1 MAAIEFD
8 ILQYM
13 SGLTGFTFDKAV
25 LTRIALKRGVDEVT
39 EYEELT
45 EKDEDLITADLL
57 LTAYLSPTVWASFN
71 QSHGSYKKGI
81 GSQTMYNK
89 EEILD
94 FLRKIYELYDD
105 PMLEKVPDNS
115 ATIFFRNDICED

>member
-1 MAAIEFD
+1 MAVIEFD

-25 LTRIALKRGVDEVT
+25 LVRIALERGVDNVT
-39 EYEELT
+39 AFSQL
-45 EKDEDLITADLL
+45 EKRDIDLLTADLL
-57 LTAYLSPTVWASFN
+57 LTAYLSPNIWSSFE

-94 FLRKIYELYDD
+94 YLRGIYKKYDD
-105 PMLEKVPDNS
+105 PKLDDVPDNS
-115 ATIFFRNDICED
+115 ARVFFRNDI

>member
-1 MAAIEFD
+1 MAVIEFD

-25 LTRIALKRGVDEVT
+25 LTRIALDRGVSEVT

-45 EKDEDLITADLL
+45 QKDRDLITADLL
-57 LTAYLSPTVWASFN
+57 LTAYLSPTIWASFT
-71 QSHGSYKKGI
+71 QSHGSYKKGV
-81 GSQTMYNK
+81 GSQSMYNK

-94 FLRKIYELYDD
+94 WLRGIYEKYDD
-105 PMLEKVPDNS
+105 EKLEEVPDNS
-115 ATIFFRNDICED
+115 AKVFFRNDI

>member
-1 MAAIEFD
+1 MADIEFD

-25 LTRIALKRGVDEVT
+25 LTRIALERGVDQVT
-39 EYEELT
+39 DYAQLT
-45 EKDEDLITADLL
+45 KRQRDLITADLL

-71 QSHGSYKKGI
+71 QAHGSFKKGV

-89 EEILD
+89 EEIYNYLYN
-94 FLRKIYELYDD
+94 IYSQYEDEKLEEL
-105 PMLEKVPDNS
+105 PDNS
-115 ATIFFRNDICED
+115 AHVFFRNDI

>member
-1 MAAIEFD
+1 MAVIEFD

-25 LTRIALKRGVDEVT
+25 LTRIALDRGVANVT
-39 EYEELT
+39 EYDDLT
-45 EKDEDLITADLL
+45 KKDRDLITADLL
-57 LTAYLSPTVWASFN
+57 LAAYLSPTIWASFN

-81 GSQTMYNK
+81 GAQTMYNK

-94 FLRKIYELYDD
+94 WLRGIYDKYDD
-105 PMLEKVPDNS
+105 PMLEDVPDNS
-115 ATIFFRNDICED
+115 AKVFFRNDI

>member
-1 MAAIEFD
+1 MAVIEFD

-25 LTRIALKRGVDEVT
+25 LTRIALDRGVAAVT
-39 EYEELT
+39 EYNELT
-45 EKDEDLITADLL
+45 KKDRDLITADLL
-57 LTAYLSPTVWASFN
+57 LAAYLSPTIWASFN

-81 GSQTMYNK
+81 GAQTMYNK

-94 FLRKIYELYDD
+94 WLRGIYDKYDD
-105 PMLEKVPDNS
+105 PMLEDVPDNS
-115 ATIFFRNDICED
+115 AKVFFRNDI

>member
-25 LTRIALKRGVDEVT
+25 LTRIALERGVSTVT
-39 EYEELT
+39 AFSQLT
-45 EKDEDLITADLL
+45 KRDRDLMTADLL
-57 LTAYLSPTVWASFN
+57 LTAYLSPTVWASFD
-71 QSHGSYKKGI
+71 QSHGSYKKGV

-94 FLRKIYELYDD
+94 YLRGIYEEYDD
-105 PMLEKVPDNS
+105 PMLDEVPDNS
-115 ATIFFRNDICED
+115 AHVFFRNDI

>member
-8 ILQYM
+8 ILQFM
-13 SGLTGFTFDKAV
+13 SGLTGFTFEKAV
-25 LTRIALKRGVDEVT
+25 LVRIALERGVSAVT
-39 EYEELT
+39 EYAQLT
-45 EKDEDLITADLL
+45 KRDRDLITADLL
-57 LTAYLSPTVWASFN
+57 LTAYLSPTIWASFD

-94 FLRKIYELYDD
+94 YLRGIYEEYED
-105 PMLEKVPDNS
+105 EKLDEVPDTS
-115 ATIFFRNDICED
+115 AHVFFRNDI

>member
-25 LTRIALKRGVDEVT
+25 LVRIALDRGVADVT
-39 EYEELT
+39 EYDELSDQD
-45 EKDEDLITADLL
+45 KDLITADLL
-57 LTAYLSPTVWASFN
+57 LAAYLSPTIWASFS

-81 GSQTMYNK
+81 GSQSMYNK

-94 FLRKIYELYDD
+94 YLRGIYETYQD
-105 PMLEKVPDNS
+105 PMLDKVPDNS
-115 ATIFFRNDICED
+115 AHVFFRNDI

>member
-25 LTRIALKRGVDEVT
+25 LTRIALKRGVNEVT
-39 EYEELT
+39 EFEELT

-57 LTAYLSPTVWASFN
+57 LTAYLSPTIWASFN

-105 PMLEKVPDNS
+105 PMLGKVPDNS

>member
-1 MAAIEFD
+1 MAVIEFD

-25 LTRIALKRGVDEVT
+25 LTRIALDRGVAEVT

-45 EKDEDLITADLL
+45 KKDRDLITADLL
-57 LTAYLSPTVWASFN
+57 LTAYLSPTIWASFT
-71 QSHGSYKKGI
+71 QSHGSYKKGV
-81 GSQTMYNK
+81 GSQSMYNK

-94 FLRKIYELYDD
+94 WLRGIYEKYDD
-105 PMLEKVPDNS
+105 EKLDEVPDNS
-115 ATIFFRNDICED
+115 AKVFFRNDI

>member
-25 LTRIALKRGVDEVT
+25 LERIAFERGVEEVT
-39 EYEELT
+39 EYDELT
-45 EKDEDLITADLL
+45 KRDRDLITADLL
-57 LTAYLSPTVWASFN
+57 LTAYLSPNVWASYS
-71 QSHGSYKKGI
+71 QEHGSNKKGI

-89 EEILD
+89 DEILD
-94 FLRKIYELYDD
+94 WLRGIYEEYDD
-105 PMLEKVPDNS
+105 PMIDQLPDNS
-115 ATIFFRNDICED
+115 ARVFFRNDI

>member
-25 LTRIALKRGVDEVT
+25 LTRIALERGVDQVT
-39 EYEELT
+39 DYAQLT
-45 EKDEDLITADLL
+45 KRQRDLITADLL
-57 LTAYLSPTVWASFN
+57 LTAYLSPTVWASFD
-71 QSHGSYKKGI
+71 QAHGSFKKGV

-89 EEILD
+89 EEIYNYLYN
-94 FLRKIYELYDD
+94 IYSQYEDEKLEEL
-105 PMLEKVPDNS
+105 PDNS
-115 ATIFFRNDICED
+115 AHVFFRNDI

>member
-8 ILQYM
+8 LLQYM

-25 LTRIALKRGVDEVT
+25 LVRIALERGVSEVT
-39 EYEELT
+39 AFDQLT
-45 EKDEDLITADLL
+45 KRDRDLITADLL
-57 LTAYLSPTVWASFN
+57 LTAYLSPNIWASFD

-94 FLRKIYELYDD
+94 YLRGIYEEYED
-105 PMLEKVPDNS
+105 EKLDEVPDNP
-115 ATIFFRNDICED
+115 AHVFFRNDI

>member
-25 LTRIALKRGVDEVT
+25 LTRIALERGVGQVT
-39 EYEELT
+39 DYAQLT
-45 EKDEDLITADLL
+45 KRQRDLITADLL
-57 LTAYLSPTVWASFN
+57 LTAYLSPTVWASFD
-71 QSHGSYKKGI
+71 QAHGSFKKGV

-89 EEILD
+89 EEIYNYLYN
-94 FLRKIYELYDD
+94 IYSQYEDEKLEEL
-105 PMLEKVPDNS
+105 PDNS
-115 ATIFFRNDICED
+115 AHVFFRNDI

>member
-1 MAAIEFD
+1 MATIEFD

-25 LTRIALKRGVDEVT
+25 LTRIALERGVAEVT
-39 EYEELT
+39 EYGELT
-45 EKDEDLITADLL
+45 KRDRDLITADLL
-57 LTAYLSPTVWASFN
+57 LTAYLSPTVWASFD

-89 EEILD
+89 ED
-94 FLRKIYELYDD
+94 IYNYLYNIYKLYEDEKLEEL
-105 PMLEKVPDNS
+105 VDNS
-115 ATIFFRNDICED
+115 AHVFFRNDI

>member
-1 MAAIEFD
+1 MAVIEFD

-25 LTRIALKRGVDEVT
+25 LTRIALDRGVSEVT

-45 EKDEDLITADLL
+45 KKDRDLITADLL
-57 LTAYLSPTVWASFN
+57 LTAYLSPTIWASFT
-71 QSHGSYKKGI
+71 QSHGSYKKGV
-81 GSQTMYNK
+81 GAQSMYNK

-94 FLRKIYELYDD
+94 WLRGIYEKYDD
-105 PMLEKVPDNS
+105 EKLEEVPDNS
-115 ATIFFRNDICED
+115 AKVFFRNDI

>member
-25 LTRIALKRGVDEVT
+25 LERIAFERGVEEVT
-39 EYEELT
+39 EYDELT
-45 EKDEDLITADLL
+45 KRDRDLITADLL
-57 LTAYLSPTVWASFN
+57 LTAYLSPNVWASYN
-71 QSHGSYKKGI
+71 QEHGSNKKGI

-89 EEILD
+89 DEILD
-94 FLRKIYELYDD
+94 WLRGIYEEYDD
-105 PMLEKVPDNS
+105 PMIDQLPDNS
-115 ATIFFRNDICED
+115 ARVFFRNDI

>member
-25 LTRIALKRGVDEVT
+25 LTRIALKRGVNEIT
-39 EYEELT
+39 EYEELSQR
-45 EKDEDLITADLL
+45 DEDLITADLL
-57 LTAYLSPTVWASFN
+57 LTAYLSPTIWASYN

-89 EEILD
+89 DEILD
-94 FLRKIYELYDD
+94 YLRGIYELYED
-105 PMLEKVPDNS
+105 PMLDKVPDNT
-115 ATIFFRNDICED
+115 ATIFFRNDI

>member
-25 LTRIALKRGVDEVT
+25 LTRIALERGVAEVT
-39 EYEELT
+39 EFDELT
-45 EKDEDLITADLL
+45 KRDRDLITADLL
-57 LTAYLSPTVWASFN
+57 LTAYLSPNIWASFD

-94 FLRKIYELYDD
+94 YLRGIYEEYED
-105 PMLEKVPDNS
+105 EKLDEVPDNS
-115 ATIFFRNDICED
+115 AHVFFRNDI

>member
-25 LTRIALKRGVDEVT
+25 LVRIALDRGVAEVT
-39 EYEELT
+39 DYDELT
-45 EKDEDLITADLL
+45 KRDKDLITADLL
-57 LTAYLSPTVWASFN
+57 LAAYLSPTVWASYS
-71 QSHGSYKKGI
+71 QEHGSNKKGI

-89 EEILD
+89 DEILD
-94 FLRKIYELYDD
+94 WLRGIYEEYDD
-105 PMLEKVPDNS
+105 PMIDQLPDNS
-115 ATIFFRNDICED
+115 ARVFFRNDI

>member
-1 MAAIEFD
+1 MAVIEFD

-25 LTRIALKRGVDEVT
+25 LTRIALERGVSEVT

-45 EKDEDLITADLL
+45 KKDRDLITADLL
-57 LTAYLSPTVWASFN
+57 LTAYLSPTIWASFT
-71 QSHGSYKKGI
+71 QSHGSYKKGV
-81 GSQTMYNK
+81 GSQSMYNK

-94 FLRKIYELYDD
+94 WLRGIYEKYDD
-105 PMLEKVPDNS
+105 EKLEEVPDNS
-115 ATIFFRNDICED
+115 AKVFFRNDI

>member
-25 LTRIALKRGVDEVT
+25 LVRIALERGVAEVT

-45 EKDEDLITADLL
+45 KKDRDLLTADLL
-57 LTAYLSPTVWASFN
+57 LTAYLSPNVWASFT
-71 QSHGSYKKGI
+71 QEHGSNKKGI

-89 EEILD
+89 EQILD
-94 FLRKIYELYDD
+94 YLRGIYEEYED
-105 PMLEKVPDNS
+105 EKLDEVPDSS
-115 ATIFFRNDICED
+115 AHVFFRNDI

>member
-25 LTRIALKRGVDEVT
+25 LTRIALKRGVNEVT
-39 EYEELT
+39 EFEELT

-57 LTAYLSPTVWASFN
+57 HTAYLSPTIWASFN

-105 PMLEKVPDNS
+105 PMLAKVPDNS
-115 ATIFFRNDICED
+115 ATIFFRNDI

>member
-25 LTRIALKRGVDEVT
+25 LTRIALKRGVNEVT
-39 EYEELT
+39 AYSQIT
-45 EKDEDLITADLL
+45 ERTEDLITADLL
-57 LTAYLSPTVWASFN
+57 LTAYLSPTIWASFD

-81 GSQTMYNK
+81 GAQSMYNK
-89 EEILD
+89 DKILD
-94 FLRKIYELYDD
+94 YLRGVYELYDD
-105 PMLEKVPDNS
+105 PMLAKVPDS
-115 ATIFFRNDICED
+115 AFVTFRNDI

>member
-8 ILQYM
+8 ILEYM

-25 LTRIALKRGVDEVT
+25 LKRIALKRGVDEVT
-39 EYEELT
+39 EFEELT

-57 LTAYLSPTVWASFN
+57 LTAYLSPTVWASFD

-89 EEILD
+89 QEILD
-94 FLRKIYELYDD
+94 FLRGIYEKYDD
-105 PMLEKVPDNS
+105 PMLKKVPDDS
-115 ATIFFRNDICED
+115 AIIFFRNDI